1 MCVMC
6 TYHKIN
12 NLLCTFLK
20 WHVHKH
26 IAISNTGYDV
36 ALHDKYANTY
46 NHDNQLD
53 L

>member
-1 MCVMC
+1 MYIFKIAC
-6 TYHKIN
+6 TQ
-12 NLLCTFLK
+12 T
-20 WHVHKH
+20 

-36 ALHDKYANTY
+36 ALYDKYANTY